1 VKQGAGGFLQKRR
14 RRGAHHKGHKEN
26 IGAQESEYNE
36 KAPEDD
42 ISLIINTTSRTIQS
56 ETAEMQRITE

>member
-1 VKQGAGGFLQKRR
+1 M
-14 RRGAHHKGHKEN
+14 
-26 IGAQESEYNE
+26 NE